1 MAPPK
6 RLGPNEILTSRR
18 ALNGV
23 LPGAASSG
31 IGPELARFREA
42 ALVRDVSRPAPIRH
56 GHEDN
61 HTVRRELALLRAD
74 FRQEVTS

>member
-6 RLGPNEILTSRR
+6 RPGANQILTSGRR
-18 ALNGV
+18 PAGV
-23 LPGAASSG
+23 LRGAASSG

-42 ALVRDVSRPAPIRH
+42 ALVRDVSRPAPIRQ